1 LPSSPCWRLI
11 LNPIVDH
18 QELWVEQFPPTELQQ
33 NGKKENG
40 GHLDKNFMLRV
51 SIFENKK

>member
-1 LPSSPCWRLI
+1 MKLRLWA
-11 LNPIVDH
+11 
-18 QELWVEQFPPTELQQ
+18 ELYRPTELRQ

>member
-1 LPSSPCWRLI
+1 MFYV
-11 LNPIVDH
+11 LNSLFRH
-18 QELWVEQFPPTELQQ
+18 KELWVEQFPRIDLQQ

>member
-1 LPSSPCWRLI
+1 MKLRLWAELSSYRIAAEW
-11 LNPIVDH
+11 
-18 QELWVEQFPPTELQQ
+18 
-33 NGKKENG
+33 KKEKG

>member
-1 LPSSPCWRLI
+1 MKLRLWA
-11 LNPIVDH
+11 
-18 QELWVEQFPPTELQQ
+18 ELYLPTELQQ